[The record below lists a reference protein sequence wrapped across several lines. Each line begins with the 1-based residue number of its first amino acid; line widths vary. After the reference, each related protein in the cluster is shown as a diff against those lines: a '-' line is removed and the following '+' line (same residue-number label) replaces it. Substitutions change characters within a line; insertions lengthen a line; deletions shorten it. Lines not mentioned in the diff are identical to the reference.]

1 MMVRLT
7 PFQQLLRLE
16 QGFREQA
23 AALPARQ
30 ETKEYWSGIGFSM
43 GGQYYVAPMGE
54 VTEVLPEP
62 RYTVLP
68 GVKGWVRGVANVR
81 GRLLPVMDLC
91 AFLGLTLGGNRKS
104 RRILVMEHGSVF
116 AGLTVDA
123 VLGMQHFA
131 MDSFNPQGEGAPD
144 SVRTFVHGSF
154 QREHNWLLFS
164 PHVLATD
171 AAFLDVVA

>member
-1 MMVRLT
+1 MIRPT
-7 PFQQLLRLE
+7 PFQQLLTLDQEYRK
-16 QGFREQA
+16 QA

-30 ETKEYWSGIGFSM
+30 ETADYWSGIGFRM
-43 GGQYYVAPMGE
+43 GAHYYVAPMGE

-62 RYTVLP
+62 RYTLLP
-68 GVKGWVRGVANVR
+68 GVKSWVRGVANVR

-91 AFLGLTLGGNRKS
+91 AFLGMSLTGSRKN
-104 RRILVMEHGSVF
+104 RRILVMEHDSIF

-123 VLGMQHFA
+123 VMGMQHFS
-131 MDSFNPQGEGAPD
+131 MDSFRPESGDVPD
-144 SVRTFVHGSF
+144 RARTFVHGSF
-154 QREHNWLLFS
+154 QREHNWLVFS